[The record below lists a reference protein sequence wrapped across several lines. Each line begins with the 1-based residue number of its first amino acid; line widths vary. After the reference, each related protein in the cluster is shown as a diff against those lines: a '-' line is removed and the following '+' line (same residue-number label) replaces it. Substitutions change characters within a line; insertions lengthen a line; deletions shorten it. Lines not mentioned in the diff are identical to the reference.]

1 MDDVGPNG
9 RKRITMRYRIAALL
23 VIGLLG
29 AASLLGEDAPQNA
42 ATLKAEAMAILQQ
55 ASSSSTDPKAYAA
68 AMVKLEQA
76 QKLLQQAQTEDT
88 PLGQEV
94 TAALF
99 WARKFS
105 NVQSISEADRLRGTG
120 DSVAKTNPPTPAT
133 KPAGTELA
141 ANGTEENPA
150 VAAQLALAKRK
161 YEEAERFA
169 KDQAA
174 NDFIVALKWFQVADE
189 VNGTDYAVKALSHA
203 RSAQER
209 YAAKMAAAKAVTE
222 TKKALGGPEYDL
234 IHEGDLFLAENRTEE
249 ATSRYEASY
258 KLKDNAVA
266 HGKLGHMLFDRAQAM
281 KDSLMPQFEA
291 QQREY
296 RDAVQAATRVVNTLR
311 GGSRK
316 EVDWNN
322 PRILAAKKAGEQ
334 LAAKAREAVGYYDRA
349 AMEFSKSLSLE
360 KVNLDAAAHQ
370 ALCYSVRG
378 DVNCRAKARNMLTSI
393 MKDYQPTNDVERT
406 LYEFCKTELKRITA
420 R

>member
-1 MDDVGPNG
+1 MH
-9 RKRITMRYRIAALL
+9 YRIAALL

-29 AASLLGEDAPQNA
+29 ATSVLGEDAPQNA
-42 ATLKAEAMAILQQ
+42 ATLKTEAMAILQQ

-76 QKLLQQAQTEDT
+76 QKLLEQAKLEDT

-94 TAALF
+94 MAALF

-105 NVQSISEADRLRGTG
+105 NIQSISEADRLRGTG
-120 DSVAKTNPPTPAT
+120 DSVAKTNPPAPAT
-133 KPAGTELA
+133 KPAMA
-141 ANGTEENPA
+141 VDGTEENPA

-209 YAAKMAAAKAVTE
+209 YAAKVAAEKAVTE
-222 TKKALGGPEYDL
+222 TKKALAGPEYDL
-234 IHEGDLFLAENRTEE
+234 IHEGDLFLAENRTED
-249 ATSRYEASY
+249 ATGKYEASY

-266 HGKLGHMLFDRAQAM
+266 HSKLGHMFFDRAQSM
-281 KDSLMPQFEA
+281 KDSLLPQFEA
-291 QQREY
+291 QKREY
-296 RDAVQAATRVVNTLR
+296 RDAVQAATRVVNTLH
-311 GGSRK
+311 GGSHK
-316 EVDWNN
+316 GVNWNN

-334 LAAKAREAVGYYDRA
+334 LASKAREAVDCYDRA
-349 AMEFSKSLSLE
+349 ALEFSKSLDLE

-370 ALCYSVRG
+370 ALCYSVRA
-378 DVNCRAKARNMLTSI
+378 DVTCRAKARNMLTSI
-393 MKDYQPTNDVERT
+393 MKDYQPTNNVERT